1 MYIMHYQAF
10 IYSKIHEYNSKY
22 RVQSNKVK
30 SNMVGVGENFDKT
43 KKSAACTGYPS
54 LPLNSPHI
62 PNRNAVI
69 YIFEIQTFK

>member
-1 MYIMHYQAF
+1 
-10 IYSKIHEYNSKY
+10 
-22 RVQSNKVK
+22 
-30 SNMVGVGENFDKT
+30 MVGVGENFDKI

-62 PNRNAVI
+62 PNRNTVI